1 MVLVIGSIYA
11 LPNLYPTQPSIQV
24 AYTDSAKSA
33 DQSLLD
39 ELEEILENEKA
50 SYEEIFLRENKI
62 VIKFNDVDTQLSS
75 KTILQNIL
83 LDKVIIALFL
93 EPSTPQWLKDIG
105 ANPVKLGLDLS
116 GGVHFLLEVDIDTAQ
131 QGRLELLLDTYQKT
145 FKEEKIKFD
154 NSSIKDLALYF
165 EFSNKESYNKALKK
179 YRDDSPLVNG
189 LQYIITERPSSNILL
204 LEYSDIALKEI
215 RDYAVGQNLTT
226 LRNRVNELGV
236 SEPIVQRQGSNRIVV
251 ELPGVQDPT
260 AAKKIIGKTANL
272 EFRLE
277 ANSRTSPLR
286 KEQFDFKENEFQTAY
301 LEKAVIVSGDR
312 VTNASTGFDESGFAQ
327 VNITLDMQGGRAMQ
341 RATSGNIGR
350 KLGVLFVEQKT
361 NSELVTNA
369 QGESVIEQTTFIEKN
384 IISLA
389 TVQAVLGTSFR
400 ITGVGSPTEA
410 SELALLLR
418 AGALAAPMKFVE
430 ERTVGPSL
438 GKENIELGM
447 KSILIGFCLV
457 VLFMALYYR
466 VFGIAANISLIINLV
481 LITGIMSLLGA
492 SLTLP
497 GMAGIVLTVG
507 MAVDANVLIF
517 SRIREELKN
526 KDPQS
531 AIRDGFSRAFVTI
544 FDANVTTLIAALILY
559 IIGTGPV
566 KGFAIT
572 LSIGIVTSMFTA
584 IMCTRAMVNLIYG
597 NKNIMDIRFRF
608 MKFRK
613 IAGII
618 SISLFIV
625 SIMSLSFRGLSLG
638 LDFSGGTLIEVS
650 YESAVDLE
658 SIRNSL
664 EVNGYPDSQVVNFG
678 TNLDVLIKVADQSGN
693 SSIGENIFNIL
704 NEQNIPI
711 ELKRVEFVGPQ
722 VGDELRDQGGLGMII
737 ALFMIL
743 IYVAFRFQYKFALG
757 AVTALGHDVVIIL
770 GLFSLFGWDFD
781 LTVLAALLAVI
792 GYSLNDTIV
801 VSDRIRENF
810 RTERILEPIDMID
823 LSLNQ
828 TLGRTIVTSLTTLL
842 VLFALFIF
850 GGELI
855 RGFSLALILGVL
867 IGTYSSI
874 YVVANMLMSLT
885 LTQEDLAIPE
895 PEGADFDG
903 MP

>member
-1 MVLVIGSIYA
+1 
-11 LPNLYPTQPSIQV
+11 
-24 AYTDSAKSA
+24 
-33 DQSLLD
+33 
-39 ELEEILENEKA
+39 
-50 SYEEIFLRENKI
+50 
-62 VIKFNDVDTQLSS
+62 
-75 KTILQNIL
+75 
-83 LDKVIIALFL
+83 
-93 EPSTPQWLKDIG
+93 
-105 ANPVKLGLDLS
+105 
-116 GGVHFLLEVDIDTAQ
+116 
-131 QGRLELLLDTYQKT
+131 
-145 FKEEKIKFD
+145 
-154 NSSIKDLALYF
+154 
-165 EFSNKESYNKALKK
+165 
-179 YRDDSPLVNG
+179 
-189 LQYIITERPSSNILL
+189 
-204 LEYSDIALKEI
+204 
-215 RDYAVGQNLTT
+215 
-226 LRNRVNELGV
+226 
-236 SEPIVQRQGSNRIVV
+236 
-251 ELPGVQDPT
+251 
-260 AAKKIIGKTANL
+260 
-272 EFRLE
+272 
-277 ANSRTSPLR
+277 
-286 KEQFDFKENEFQTAY
+286 
-301 LEKAVIVSGDR
+301 
-312 VTNASTGFDESGFAQ
+312 
-327 VNITLDMQGGRAMQ
+327 
-341 RATSGNIGR
+341 
-350 KLGVLFVEQKT
+350 
-361 NSELVTNA
+361 
-369 QGESVIEQTTFIEKN
+369 
-384 IISLA
+384 
-389 TVQAVLGTSFR
+389 
-400 ITGVGSPTEA
+400 
-410 SELALLLR
+410 
-418 AGALAAPMKFVE
+418 
-430 ERTVGPSL
+430 
-438 GKENIELGM
+438 
-447 KSILIGFCLV
+447 
-457 VLFMALYYR
+457 
-466 VFGIAANISLIINLV
+466 
-481 LITGIMSLLGA
+481 
-492 SLTLP
+492 
-497 GMAGIVLTVG
+497 
-507 MAVDANVLIF
+507 
-517 SRIREELKN
+517 
-526 KDPQS
+526 
-531 AIRDGFSRAFVTI
+531 
-544 FDANVTTLIAALILY
+544 
-559 IIGTGPV
+559 
-566 KGFAIT
+566 
-572 LSIGIVTSMFTA
+572 
-584 IMCTRAMVNLIYG
+584 
-597 NKNIMDIRFRF
+597 MDIRFRF

-618 SISLFIV
+618 SISLFII

-722 VGDELRDQGGLGMII
+722 VGDELRDQGGLGMIV